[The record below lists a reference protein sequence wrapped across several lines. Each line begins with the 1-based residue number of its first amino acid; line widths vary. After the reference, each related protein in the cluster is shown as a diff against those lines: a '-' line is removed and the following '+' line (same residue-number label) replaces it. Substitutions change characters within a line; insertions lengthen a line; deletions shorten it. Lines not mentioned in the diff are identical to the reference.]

1 MQISLAV
8 TRTNEKT
15 EWCNWSWIHL
25 VVFGHSTAKSWDYSR
40 RDKACASPLAT
51 GYSWF
56 SCDVMSP
63 QNPLTWHMPLFWL
76 QKWIQL
82 GHVSQVTKFWL
93 SNHNLGKVAVI
104 QKYQY
109 FQNWKEFCM
118 WRPCWMALEI
128 LSFLNYIYFA
138 KVMSRKPNI
147 GNLTN
152 MTELY
157 PFLESKKWYLLFKGI
172 LSWWK
177 PSIDRLR

>member
-82 GHVSQVTKFWL
+82 GHVSQVANFWL
-93 SNHNLGKVAVI
+93 SSHNFGEVAVI
-104 QKYQY
+104 KK
-109 FQNWKEFCM
+109 FPKIKDFPTWLPHTKLSLI
-118 WRPCWMALEI
+118 LEI
-128 LSFLNYIYFA
+128 LKFLNYSFFA
-138 KVMSRKPNI
+138 KIMTRKPNI